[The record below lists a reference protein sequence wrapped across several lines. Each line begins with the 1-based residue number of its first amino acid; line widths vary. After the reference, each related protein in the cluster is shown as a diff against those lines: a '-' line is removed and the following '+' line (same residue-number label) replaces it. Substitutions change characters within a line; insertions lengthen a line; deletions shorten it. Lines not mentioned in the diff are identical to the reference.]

1 MLMIDQENI
10 RKAIRRYR
18 DRWRTFRYWTVVE
31 IVVMTA
37 AGIGCV
43 GLSANEDWHFY
54 YEGTVEQTQTVTV
67 PVETTEEEPEVFV
80 PVTTEDP
87 ETVNEE
93 EEEPEPSALRMN
105 MAGYFPEGAD
115 GADAMNSYAGKA
127 FTKLSEK
134 DASWI
139 KEIYGIS
146 KRTPAEVGASI
157 GKNLDQA
164 NSTDYWKDVVTTFVD
179 GDGTPISGYS
189 NAKQILS
196 LASVYAFYQ
205 SPEDGQAFLDHT
217 DALWKASHSYK
228 ISVSDLYYCDG
239 SCVENGSRGLPG
251 LEMEEDQA
259 EETGLAE
266 TDTVS
271 EETTTVSR
279 EELESKMDEESM
291 PDLLESANPL
301 EAAKMYE
308 ILYVTEPEESNTES
322 KESSEAASTEKTAAE
337 NGSQENSQNGSEAQS
352 SVKETRVVKAA
363 QSKLQC
369 PGHVDLHITVYITG
383 YDENNNLFAVD
394 PIGGKEENLNE
405 NWAGWDKFRQLC
417 AIRLEQQDWYEEY
430 GLTVSTSMYVKNPL
444 SSSEIKRYLSLLP
457 SDTSEK
463 RRKVVEEALKSVG
476 CIPYYWGGKPSTSGL
491 DGNHFGTMVSPD
503 KNGRNLRGLDCSGWV
518 SWVYWTALGQ
528 HLQYESTSGLISL
541 GNAVKR
547 QDLKAGDI
555 ILRTGDDS
563 HVFLF
568 LAWTDSSKRSM
579 YLIHETGNSTNNV
592 MVGTYNIDWPFYRNL
607 LGEE

>member
-1 MLMIDQENI
+1 MLEIDQEQI
-10 RKAIRRYR
+10 RKWVRQCQKRWNTFSYR
-18 DRWRTFRYWTVVE
+18 IAVE
-31 IVVMTA
+31 IAVMAA
-37 AGIGCV
+37 AGIGCAAF
-43 GLSANEDWHFY
+43 ANRDIPPVY
-54 YEGTVEQTQTVTV
+54 YEGAEQQEL
-67 PVETTEEEPEVFV
+67 PVAAAPPEETEAETETESSAPEETETTE
-80 PVTTEDP
+80 TETEQ
-87 ETVNEE
+87 ET
-93 EEEPEPSALRMN
+93 EPEPSALRMN
-105 MAGYFPEGAD
+105 MADVFPDGAD
-115 GADAMNSYAGKA
+115 ESDAMNSYAGKA
-127 FTKLSEK
+127 FKRLSEK
-134 DASWI
+134 DSSWI
-139 KEIYGIS
+139 QEIYGIS
-146 KRTPAEVGASI
+146 KKTPAEVGASL
-157 GKNLDQA
+157 GKNLDKA
-164 NSTDYWKDVVTTFVD
+164 TATDYWKDVVTTFVD

-189 NAKQILS
+189 NAKEILA
-196 LASVYAFYQ
+196 LASVYTFYQ
-205 SPEDGQAFLDHT
+205 NPDDGQAFLDYA
-217 DALWKASHSYK
+217 DALWKNSHSYK

-239 SCVENGSRGLPG
+239 SCVENGSRGLSA
-251 LEMEEDQA
+251 LEMEEDTT

-266 TDTVS
+266 TDTVP

-279 EELESKMDEESM
+279 EELESKMEEESM
-291 PDLLESANPL
+291 SDLLESANPL

-308 ILYVTEPEESNTES
+308 ILYVTEAEES
-322 KESSEAASTEKTAAE
+322 STADTSAEETAAE
-337 NGSQENSQNGSEAQS
+337 SETQDATQS
-352 SVKETRVVKAA
+352 LGDAETSAKETKVVQAS
-363 QSKLQC
+363 QSNHKC
-369 PGHVDLHITVYITG
+369 PGHVDLRITAYITG
-383 YDENNNLFAVD
+383 YDEKNNLFAID
-394 PIGGKEENLNE
+394 SIGNKEENLNE

-417 AIRLEQQDWYEEY
+417 ATRLETQDWYEEY
-430 GLTVSTSMYVKNPL
+430 GLTVSTSMYVRNPL
-444 SSSEIKRYLSLLP
+444 SASEINRYLALLP
-457 SDTSEK
+457 SDTSAK
-463 RRKVVEEALKSVG
+463 RRKIVEEALKSVG